1 MPPLAGADWSMPG
14 HIPTHPAG
22 TGESARCSALRRGV
36 QLEGNL
42 STLAMNTPPDP
53 LSLDHVASSTFP
65 PIPSS
70 VPVARR
76 FAIAHVHAWGAM
88 PATGRVAL
96 LVSEL
101 ATNAVLHAR
110 SDFTVTLST
119 ARGRIRVAVA
129 DEEPSGPGPSPAAAE
144 ALHCRGLAIVERV
157 TSRWGWDDVP
167 GDGKVVWG
175 ELSEAE

>member
-1 MPPLAGADWSMPG
+1 
-14 HIPTHPAG
+14 
-22 TGESARCSALRRGV
+22 
-36 QLEGNL
+36 
-42 STLAMNTPPDP
+42 
-53 LSLDHVASSTFP
+53 
-65 PIPSS
+65 
-70 VPVARR
+70 
-76 FAIAHVHAWGAM
+76 M